1 MALTST
7 QRLTLIGIAVG
18 VVIGLVMGVVGA
30 SSDFRPGVRGGV
42 TGALIVVTFQIL
54 RKQMAARES
63 SAASD
68 RT

>member
-18 VVIGLVMGVVGA
+18 VVIGLVMGVVGGLLGLPA
-30 SSDFRPGVRGGV
+30 GVRGGV

-63 SAASD
+63 SPASD